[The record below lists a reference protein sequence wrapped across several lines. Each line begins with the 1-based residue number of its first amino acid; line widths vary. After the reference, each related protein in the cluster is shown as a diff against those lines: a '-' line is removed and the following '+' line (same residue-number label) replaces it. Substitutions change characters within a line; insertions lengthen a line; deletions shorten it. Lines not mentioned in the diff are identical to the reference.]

1 MANRDAAFGLKPI
14 RHLNGTPWNGV
25 TQRCLV
31 EDSDTT
37 AVFIGDPVIVTGT
50 AGSDDTSGL
59 PVVTVA
65 TAGDTNRI
73 YGVVVSVEPNP
84 DNLTYKHIPAST
96 GGYVNVCNDP
106 DVIFIVQDDAQATL
120 DGGSISA
127 NAVLAAGSGGSTV
140 TGKSSWELDAS
151 DAPAADASN
160 QVLILDIY
168 KAPNNA
174 LGDNCIWE
182 VLISNHVLRGGQAAN
197 NEGALGIAGS

>member
-1 MANRDAAFGLKPI
+1 MANTDAAFGLRPI
-14 RHLNGTPWNGV
+14 RHLNGSPWNGV

-31 EDSDTT
+31 EDSYAT
-37 AVFIGDPVIVTGT
+37 AVFIGDPVIVTGV

-59 PVVTVA
+59 PVVNVA
-65 TAGDTNRI
+65 SAGDGNRI
-73 YGVVVSVEPNP
+73 YGVVVSCEVNP

-106 DVIFIVQDDAQATL
+106 DVVFAIQDDAGATL
-120 DGGSISA
+120 DGGSISD
-127 NAVLAAGSGGSTV
+127 NALLASGTGSTV
-140 TGKSSWELDAS
+140 TGLSGWELDATNTPTS
-151 DAPAADASN
+151 DASY

-168 KAPNNA
+168 KAPDNA

-197 NEGALGIAGS
+197 NEGALGI